1 MNSGMSSIYNHAT
14 VYIAR
19 RYYLIIRVGALRNL
33 HGPSSP
39 SDMPK
44 EIHYIVFWFDDVIAW
59 VISVCVHLCFIFV
72 FCKLISIWPK
82 TTLSLLYLLFKSL
95 RQGNIP
101 SHFAVLFTL
110 ARDLIVGV
118 PNCLLPPNPRY
129 TNPLISFSQFA
140 NFHKLLFV
148 F

>member
-1 MNSGMSSIYNHAT
+1 MRSIYNHAT

-44 EIHYIVFWFDDVIAW
+44 EHTLHCVLIRWCYSMGHFCLRALVFHF
-59 VISVCVHLCFIFV
+59 LFY
-72 FCKLISIWPK
+72 KLISIWPK
-82 TTLSLLYLLFKSL
+82 TTSSLLYLLFKSL

-129 TNPLISFSQFA
+129 TNPLISVSQFA